1 MSKKRTSYKAYESTG
16 TSKDS
21 HIQLTNSMLMHPA
34 FYTLKPRAQ
43 SLYVYC
49 KNACWRKTGEEW
61 KELKESE
68 FYMNKAKY
76 VHTYK
81 LYTEGNANAF
91 IEDMNALIE
100 NGLIDCV
107 YQGQTQRK
115 KNVYRLSTRWLEY
128 GTDHYTIPPSVCSLS
143 LKRKLYPQQTV
154 K

>member
-76 VHTYK
+76 VHT
-81 LYTEGNANAF
+81 LYRGKCKCFHRRYERPYRKRIDWLCISRTNATKKKCIQAF
-91 IEDMNALIE
+91 NSMAWIW
-100 NGLIDCV
+100 
-107 YQGQTQRK
+107 
-115 KNVYRLSTRWLEY
+115 YRPLYNST
-128 GTDHYTIPPSVCSLS
+128 ISM
-143 LKRKLYPQQTV
+143 
-154 K
+154 

>member
-1 MSKKRTSYKAYESTG
+1 
-16 TSKDS
+16 
-21 HIQLTNSMLMHPA
+21 MLMHPA

-43 SLYVYC
+43 ALYLYC
-49 KNACWRKTGEEW
+49 KNACWRKSRKEW
-61 KELKESE
+61 EELKELE

-81 LYTEGNANAF
+81 LYTEGNTKAF

-100 NGLIDCV
+100 HGLVDCI

-115 KNVYRLSTRWLEY
+115 NNIYSLSARWLEY
-128 GTDHYTIPPSVCSLS
+128 DTDNYTIPPSVCTLS